1 MYDIVYMDVVILK
14 SDRKDKKYKAVI
26 NGTKTIHFGQAGAS
40 DYTKHNDPKRR
51 ELYITRH
58 QKEDWSISNIAS
70 PAFMSRWILWE
81 HTTLQGAID
90 ALNKK
95 YKNVSF
101 TFKE

>member
-1 MYDIVYMDVVILK
+1 MNILISK
-14 SDRKDKKYKAVI
+14 SDRKDKKFTAVI

-40 DYTKHNDPKRR
+40 DYTKHGDPKRR

-58 QKEDWSISNIAS
+58 QKREDWSISNIAS

-95 YKNVSF
+95 YKNVKFVLKDSAIL
-101 TFKE
+101 

>member
-1 MYDIVYMDVVILK
+1 MDVLISK

-26 NGTKTIHFGQAGAS
+26 NGSKTVHFGQARAS
-40 DYTKHNDPKRR
+40 DYTKHKDSKRR
-51 ELYITRH
+51 ELYIARH
-58 QKEDWSISNIAS
+58 QKREDWGISNIAS

-101 TFKE
+101 TFKG

>member
-1 MYDIVYMDVVILK
+1 MDILISK

-26 NGTKTIHFGQAGAS
+26 DGSKTIHFGQAGAS
-40 DYTKHNDPKRR
+40 DYTKHKDSKRR

-58 QKEDWSISNIAS
+58 QKREDWSISNIAS

-95 YKNVSF
+95 YKNVKF
-101 TFKE
+101 ALRI

>member
-1 MYDIVYMDVVILK
+1 MDVLISK

-26 NGTKTIHFGQAGAS
+26 NGSKTVHFGQAGAS
-40 DYTKHNDPKRR
+40 DYTKHKDYKRR

-81 HTTLQGAID
+81 HITLQGAID

-95 YKNVSF
+95 YKSVSF